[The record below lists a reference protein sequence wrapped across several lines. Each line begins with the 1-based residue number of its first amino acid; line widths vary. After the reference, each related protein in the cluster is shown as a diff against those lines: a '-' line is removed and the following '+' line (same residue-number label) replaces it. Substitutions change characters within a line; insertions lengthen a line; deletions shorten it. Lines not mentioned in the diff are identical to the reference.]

1 MTGPDLTS
9 PSTPP
14 LTAPDR
20 AANPVLSSTPAH
32 HRPLGKR
39 LRDQPIIHLLPFIAL
54 LCGLLAS
61 FVDRPLAFYCK
72 MHLSPHWEGFFKVL
86 TELGGGRIWYTVAGG
101 AFLLWRLQARWSRQE
116 TEEAQL
122 LTTRSRAALWLLT
135 AMLGS
140 GLLVEGL
147 KIAFGRIRPR
157 LLFEQNLYGLEPFNG
172 LDWARQSFPSGH
184 SQTIWVVV
192 TVLVRLWPNCRLA
205 FIVIGGIV
213 SASRVATTVHY
224 LSDVIMGAFLGIA
237 CAMLLRDFFLVPMR
251 TQWKRRC

>member
-1 MTGPDLTS
+1 M
-9 PSTPP
+9 
-14 LTAPDR
+14 
-20 AANPVLSSTPAH
+20 
-32 HRPLGKR
+32 
-39 LRDQPIIHLLPFIAL
+39 HLLPFTVL
-54 LCGLLAS
+54 LCGLSAS

-72 MHLSPHWEGFFKVL
+72 VHLSPHWEGFFKVL
-86 TELGGGRIWYTVAGG
+86 TELGRGWVWYAVAGG
-101 AFLLWRLQARWSRQE
+101 AFLLWRLQARWTQRQA
-116 TEEAQL
+116 TERAQL
-122 LTTRSRAALWLLT
+122 LTRSRATLWLLT

-172 LDWARQSFPSGH
+172 LDWTRQSFPSGH

-192 TVLVRLWPNCRLA
+192 TVLAILWPSYRLA
-205 FIVIGGIV
+205 FIVVGGVV

-237 CAMLLRDFFLVPMR
+237 CALLLRDSFRIPVR
-251 TQWKRRC
+251 S